1 MTEERRAEAERLAE
15 EQMRLAGMV
24 ETDAELALVAI
35 NAFVMAY
42 TMLEKRVA

>member
-1 MTEERRAEAERLAE
+1 MTEERRREAEEIAA
-15 EQMRLAGMV
+15 EQMKLAGMV
-24 ETDAELALVAI
+24 EANAELARVAI